1 MNPTSHFK
9 QFGKYE
15 IVKKLGRSMTDVYL
29 ALDTE
34 ANRRVVLKIIEHS
47 HDPYTQ
53 VVMEAE
59 RRGATIQSQ
68 LHSLDPRI
76 LEIYDYGE
84 MNNCFYVVM
93 EYVEGKNL
101 TDVLRSEHRLDPRRA
116 ARYAGEICDQLETL
130 HSYQADIDGRKR
142 AVVHGDIKPCNIQ
155 IGLND
160 DVRLL
165 DFGIAKAITSTHNL
179 THHNLGSPA
188 YCSPER
194 VKNTNVDQHVDLW
207 ALGVTLYEMVAGM
220 PPYQAQNTRKLENLI
235 QSRRPP
241 RALPEDCPPAL
252 KAIIGKALAAS
263 LERRYATAVAFENDL
278 RAFLQNQPTVAEAQ
292 HEPAWESNETLEK
305 TPPAPVESWLRTQ
318 NFETKLAEITRMLWI
333 LAAGFVF
340 GLLLF
345 IPAGYIY
352 RLWGQGAFLRSP
364 RDYVHR
370 DAADISADWKLY
382 QSLKQHGNF
391 LGRYSPAEPARTSL
405 HAALVATANQIIEGY
420 RNSSDPVVGNFDWN
434 KARVCLRH
442 ALELDPADRDSK
454 GKLAI
459 CDGFALLPQNPVAA
473 NASFK
478 HALEFVPGS
487 PDPHLGLASL
497 YVYTQHNV
505 GRAMAEFHE
514 AERLGFHLGPR
525 EMEQQADAYLYRA
538 EQELKASKTAGTA
551 KGRYLSLAQRDLDRA
566 RNLYEPIDGFSKV
579 SQNLQQLD
587 RDQIQ
592 QHQLQAAAANTK
604 PRYRKTRYRSWR

>member
-29 ALDTE
+29 AFDTE
-34 ANRRVVLKIIEHS
+34 ADRRVVLKIIEHS

-53 VVMEAE
+53 LVMEAE

-101 TDVLRSEHRLDPRRA
+101 TDVLRTEHRLDPRRA
-116 ARYAGEICDQLETL
+116 ARYAGEICNQLETL
-130 HSYQADIDGRKR
+130 HSYQEDIDGRKR

-160 DVRLL
+160 EVRLL

-179 THHNLGSPA
+179 THHSLGSPA

-194 VKNTNVDQHVDLW
+194 VKSTNVDQHVDLW

-252 KAIIGKALAAS
+252 KAIIEKALAAS
-263 LERRYATAVAFENDL
+263 LERRYATAAEFENDL
-278 RAFLQNQPTVAEAQ
+278 RAFMQNQPTVAEAQ

-305 TPPAPVESWLRTQ
+305 SPPAPPESWLRTQ
-318 NFETKLAEITRMLWI
+318 NFEAKLAEITRMLWI

-345 IPAGYIY
+345 IPAGYIHK
-352 RLWGQGAFLRSP
+352 LWAESAFLRSP
-364 RDYVHR
+364 RDYVHHNLT
-370 DAADISADWKLY
+370 DIAADWKLY
-382 QSLKQHGNF
+382 QSLKQHANF
-391 LGRYSPAEPARTSL
+391 LGRYSPAEPASVSL
-405 HAALVATANQIIEGY
+405 HMAFATAANQIIEGY
-420 RNSSDPVVGNFDWN
+420 RNSSDPAIENADWN

-442 ALELDPADRDSK
+442 ALELDPADHESK
-454 GKLAI
+454 GKLAL
-459 CDGFALLPQNPVAA
+459 CDGFSQLTQNPAAA
-473 NASFK
+473 NVSFK
-478 HALEFVPGS
+478 QALELIPGS
-487 PDPHLGLASL
+487 PDPHLGMARL

-505 GRAMAEFHE
+505 GRAMAEFHA
-514 AERLGFHLGPR
+514 AERLGFHPGPR
-525 EMEQQADAYLYRA
+525 EAEQQADAYLYRA
-538 EQELKASKTAGTA
+538 EQELKASKTATTSRA
-551 KGRYLSLAQRDLDRA
+551 RYLSLAQHDLDRA

-579 SQNLQQLD
+579 SQNLQQLE
-587 RDQIQ
+587 RDEIQ
-592 QHQLQAAAANTK
+592 QRQLQATAANTK
-604 PRYRKTRYRSWR
+604 PRYRKARYRSWR